1 MRRNMPRFSA
11 ENYPHN
17 IKLFERLATLAQA
30 LSVTPG
36 QLALAW
42 LKAKGGDVI
51 PIPGT
56 RSPDHMR
63 ENLAAETLH
72 LDVTTLSQ
80 LNAMMTPDQVAG
92 ARYSEAQQAD
102 IDTEEF
108 ESQ

>member
-11 ENYPHN
+11 DNYPHN
-17 IKLFERLATLAQA
+17 LKLFEHLASLARA
-30 LSVTPG
+30 LNVTPG

-42 LKAKGGDVI
+42 LKAKGGDII

-56 RSPDHMR
+56 RSADHMR

-72 LDVTTLSQ
+72 LDVTTMQQ
-80 LNAMMTPDQVAG
+80 LDAMMTPEQVAG

-108 ESQ
+108 TR

>member
-17 IKLFERLATLAQA
+17 IKLFKRLAALAQA
-30 LSVTPG
+30 LSGTPG

-42 LKAKGGDVI
+42 LKAKGDDII

-63 ENLAAETLH
+63 ENLAAESLR
-72 LDVTTLSQ
+72 LDVTAMQQ
-80 LNAMMTPDQVAG
+80 LDAMMTPDQVVG

-108 ESQ
+108 TV